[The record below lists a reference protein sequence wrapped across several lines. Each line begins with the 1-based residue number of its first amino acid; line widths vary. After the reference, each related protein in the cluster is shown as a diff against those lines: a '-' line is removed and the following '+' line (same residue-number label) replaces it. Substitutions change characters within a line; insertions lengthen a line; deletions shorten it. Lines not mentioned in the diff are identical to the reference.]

1 MFEGG
6 IKDGVLVASV
16 RVARSDVVVETNHR
30 DGIRKSKK
38 DFFDGRSLGI
48 GAVLETAWGTVALF
62 YQRFVMGVINVAC
75 TGLELSILPDLG
87 TDRLLY
93 LVTCAKGGKGRMELT
108 RRFLKSRASQSSH
121 HPVSY
126 F

>member
-38 DFFDGRSLGI
+38 DFFDGHSLGI
-48 GAVLETAWGTVALF
+48 KRSFGDSLGDSCLILSKVRHGCDK
-62 YQRFVMGVINVAC
+62 R
-75 TGLELSILPDLG
+75 GLYR
-87 TDRLLY
+87 T
-93 LVTCAKGGKGRMELT
+93 
-108 RRFLKSRASQSSH
+108 
-121 HPVSY
+121 
-126 F
+126 